1 MANVEPEL
9 PVIDFDLLLKPIS
22 EENPAGEFLQY
33 SGVYD
38 EIREARR
45 ADDAGLD
52 YGQWQT
58 SLKVADYRQ
67 VINLAT
73 AALSSQ
79 TKDLQIC
86 AWLTEAI
93 AKQHGFPGL
102 RDGLRLLRE
111 MEETFWETLY
121 PEIDEGDMEG
131 RANAIEWV
139 DNQVSLAIKTIPLT
153 LGQGFTY
160 NNWDEAKTF
169 DFPENVESLDYDE
182 QEKVKNLK
190 AQAEEENRKTGD
202 MWRAA
207 KAATNRAF
215 CEQLNFTL
223 QECVDELNSLDAKNE
238 EKFDRNQMPAVRE
251 LRKALDNIRSV
262 VDSLLKE
269 KREEEPD
276 AEEEISEETSVE
288 TVGEEG
294 ETVVVKRGAAVAS
307 GAIQSRQDALKRLSD
322 VADYFKKTEPHSPVA
337 HLVQRAVKWG
347 NMSLENWLQ
356 EVIKDSNTM
365 ESLRETL
372 GIENSEDSSY

>member
-9 PVIDFDLLLKPIS
+9 PVIDFEVLLRPIS
-22 EENPAGEFLQY
+22 EENPSGEFLQY
-33 SGVYD
+33 AGVYD

-45 ADDAGLD
+45 ADDTGLD

-58 SLKVADYRQ
+58 TLKVADYRQ

-79 TKDLQIC
+79 TKDLQIA

-93 AKQHGFPGL
+93 CKQHGFPGL
-102 RDGLRLLRE
+102 RDGLKLLRE
-111 MEETFWETLY
+111 LEENFWETLY

-153 LGQGFTY
+153 LGQGFSY
-160 NNWDEAKTF
+160 IHWDEARTF
-169 DFPENVESLDYDE
+169 DFPENTDASDYDE
-182 QEKVKNLK
+182 QERIKNLK
-190 AQAEEENRKTGD
+190 AQAEAENRKTGD

-207 KAATNRAF
+207 KAVTTRAF

-223 QECVDELNSLDAKNE
+223 QQCVEELNSLDLKNE

-251 LRKALDNIRSV
+251 MRKTLDNIRTV
-262 VDSLLKE
+262 VDGLLKE

-276 AEEEISEETSVE
+276 AEDEIAEESVE
-288 TVGEEG
+288 TVGEDG
-294 ETVVVKRGAAVAS
+294 ETVTVKKGPAVAT

-322 VADYFKKTEPHSPVA
+322 VADYFRKAEPHSPVA
-337 HLVQRAVKWG
+337 YLVQRAVKWG
-347 NMSLENWLQ
+347 NMPLEAWLQ
-356 EVIKDSNTM
+356 EVIKDSSTIEN
-365 ESLRETL
+365 LRETL
-372 GIENSEDSSY
+372 GIENSEESY

>member
-9 PVIDFDLLLKPIS
+9 PVIDFDVLLRPIS
-22 EENPAGEFLQY
+22 DDNPSGEAMQY
-33 SGVYD
+33 SGLYD

-45 ADDAGLD
+45 ADEVGLD
-52 YGQWQT
+52 YGQWQS

-73 AALSSQ
+73 AALTSQ
-79 TKDLQIC
+79 TKDLQVC

-93 AKQHGFPGL
+93 AKQHGFSGL

-111 MEETFWETLY
+111 IEENFWDTLY

-139 DNQVSLAIKTIPLT
+139 DNQVSLAIKTIPIT

-169 DFPENVESLDYDE
+169 DFPENTDSLDYDE
-182 QEKVKNLK
+182 QERIKNLK
-190 AQAEEENRKTGD
+190 AQAETENRKTGD

-207 KAATNRAF
+207 KASTNRAF
-215 CEQLNFTL
+215 CEQLDFTL
-223 QECVDELNSLDAKNE
+223 QECLTELTNLDLKNE

-251 LRKALDNIRSV
+251 LRKALDGIRTV
-262 VDSLLKE
+262 VDGLLKE

-276 AEEEISEETSVE
+276 AEEEIIEESIE
-288 TVGEEG
+288 TTGEDG
-294 ETVVVKRGAAVAS
+294 EVVMVKKGPAVAS

-322 VADYFKKTEPHSPVA
+322 VADYFRKAEPHSPVA

-347 NMSLENWLQ
+347 NMSLEDWLQ
-356 EVIKDSNTM
+356 EVIKDSNTI
-365 ESLRETL
+365 ENLRETL
-372 GIENSEDSSY
+372 GIENSDDSGY

>member
-9 PVIDFDLLLKPIS
+9 PVIDFEVLLRPIS
-22 EENPAGEFLQY
+22 EENPSGEFLQY
-33 SGVYD
+33 AGVYD

-45 ADDAGLD
+45 ADDTGLD

-58 SLKVADYRQ
+58 TLKVADYRQ

-79 TKDLQIC
+79 TKDLQIA

-93 AKQHGFPGL
+93 CKQHGFPGL
-102 RDGLRLLRE
+102 RDGLKLLRE
-111 MEETFWETLY
+111 LEENFWETLY

-153 LGQGFTY
+153 LGQGFSY
-160 NNWDEAKTF
+160 IHWDEARTF
-169 DFPENVESLDYDE
+169 DFPENTDASDYDE
-182 QEKVKNLK
+182 QERIKNLK
-190 AQAEEENRKTGD
+190 AQAEAENRKTGD

-207 KAATNRAF
+207 KAVTTRAF

-223 QECVDELNSLDAKNE
+223 QQCVEELNSLDLKNE

-251 LRKALDNIRSV
+251 MRKTLDNIRTV
-262 VDSLLKE
+262 VDGLLKE

-276 AEEEISEETSVE
+276 AEDEIVEESVE
-288 TVGEEG
+288 TVGEDG
-294 ETVVVKRGAAVAS
+294 ETVTVKKGPAVAT

-322 VADYFKKTEPHSPVA
+322 VADYFRKAEPHSPVA
-337 HLVQRAVKWG
+337 YLVQRAVKWG
-347 NMSLENWLQ
+347 NMPLEAWLQ
-356 EVIKDSNTM
+356 EVIKDSSTIEN
-365 ESLRETL
+365 LRETL
-372 GIENSEDSSY
+372 GIENSEESY

>member
-1 MANVEPEL
+1 MTNVEPEL
-9 PVIDFDLLLKPIS
+9 PVIDFEVLLRPIS
-22 EENPAGEFLQY
+22 EENPSGESLQY
-33 SGVYD
+33 AGVYD

-45 ADDAGLD
+45 ADEVGLD
-52 YGQWQT
+52 YGQWQST
-58 SLKVADYRQ
+58 LKVADYRQ

-79 TKDLQIC
+79 TKDLQIT

-93 AKQHGFPGL
+93 SKQHGFPGL
-102 RDGLRLLRE
+102 RDGLKLLRE
-111 MEETFWETLY
+111 LQDNFWDTLY

-153 LGQGFTY
+153 LGQGFSY
-160 NNWDEAKTF
+160 IHWDEARIF
-169 DFPENVESLDYDE
+169 DFPENVDSSNYDE
-182 QEKVKNLK
+182 QERIKNLK
-190 AQAEEENRKTGD
+190 IQAETENRKTGD

-223 QECVDELNSLDAKNE
+223 EECVDELNSLDLKNE
-238 EKFDRNQMPAVRE
+238 EKFDRNQMPAVRG
-251 LRKALDNIRSV
+251 LRKTLEDIRSV
-262 VDSLLKE
+262 VDGLLKE

-276 AEEEISEETSVE
+276 AEEEIAEESVE
-288 TVGEEG
+288 IVGDDG
-294 ETVVVKRGAAVAS
+294 EMVVVKKGPAVAT

-372 GIENSEDSSY
+372 GIENPEDSGY